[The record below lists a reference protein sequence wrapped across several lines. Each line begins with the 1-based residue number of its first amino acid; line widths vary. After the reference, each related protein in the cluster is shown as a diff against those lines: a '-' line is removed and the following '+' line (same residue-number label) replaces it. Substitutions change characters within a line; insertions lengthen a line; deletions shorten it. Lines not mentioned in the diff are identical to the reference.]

1 MGTQC
6 VNQPTLCVCCS
17 GTEVQNW
24 LIILKKIENYHVLL
38 WMLWAGLSLVHC
50 KINLSQTKVGLQ
62 FSISGWD
69 VHVGLP
75 GSPPCLTQPSLL
87 PISYTRSLYSDN
99 HFILDLHYC
108 KVGLFMN
115 NMFFSLT
122 VNVHMPKDR
131 VTQSHQGYGFVE
143 FMGEEDADYAIKI
156 MNMIKLYG
164 KPIRVNKVK
173 SVPFSQFNICYF

>member
-1 MGTQC
+1 MRMLAYYYHKLWQ
-6 VNQPTLCVCCS
+6 LK
-17 GTEVQNW
+17 
-24 LIILKKIENYHVLL
+24 IIVKKIENYPVIL

-75 GSPPCLTQPSLL
+75 GSPPILHNPLFYRYPTPGHCTVTIILL
-87 PISYTRSLYSDN
+87 
-99 HFILDLHYC
+99 LHYC

-173 SVPFSQFNICYF
+173 SVPFYFNICYF